1 MRAKNATLVKE
12 RWTDG
17 PNPSFHEVLHILS
30 TTNPNRPESM
40 TETSAIELRVRLPR
54 PLAEEV
60 ERVKESDP
68 DALSRI
74 VAYGVTRRMIFDHL
88 VAREGRVAASEDRR
102 Y

>member
-1 MRAKNATLVKE
+1 MPE
-12 RWTDG
+12 
-17 PNPSFHEVLHILS
+17 
-30 TTNPNRPESM
+30 TN
-40 TETSAIELRVRLPR
+40 AIELRVRLPR

-68 DALSRI
+68 EALSRI

-88 VAREGRVAASEDRR
+88 VARGGAVVPHEGRG

>member
-1 MRAKNATLVKE
+1 
-12 RWTDG
+12 
-17 PNPSFHEVLHILS
+17 
-30 TTNPNRPESM
+30 M
-40 TETSAIELRVRLPR
+40 TETSAIDLRVRLPR

-68 DALSRI
+68 EALNRI

-88 VAREGRVAASEDRR
+88 VERGGAGTRTEEPS

>member
-1 MRAKNATLVKE
+1 
-12 RWTDG
+12 
-17 PNPSFHEVLHILS
+17 
-30 TTNPNRPESM
+30 M
-40 TETSAIELRVRLPR
+40 TEPHAIELRVRLPR

-68 DALSRI
+68 EALNRI

-88 VAREGRVAASEDRR
+88 VARGGSVEVVEERR